1 MDQCVKVRI
10 MRSSQSL
17 FLQPF
22 MAVSAGQTIECSCF
36 FHIDLIFKLEA
47 PSVYTFSQWSAGGVE
62 GGGSSGQ
69 GYKTIYS
76 GIHCQGM
83 ICLQKAF

>member
-22 MAVSAGQTIECSCF
+22 MAVSAGQTIECSSVNGLQEGSRGGASLVRGIKPYIQGFIGRESFVCKK
-36 FHIDLIFKLEA
+36 LFK
-47 PSVYTFSQWSAGGVE
+47 
-62 GGGSSGQ
+62 
-69 GYKTIYS
+69 YKMLPNLTY
-76 GIHCQGM
+76 
-83 ICLQKAF
+83 